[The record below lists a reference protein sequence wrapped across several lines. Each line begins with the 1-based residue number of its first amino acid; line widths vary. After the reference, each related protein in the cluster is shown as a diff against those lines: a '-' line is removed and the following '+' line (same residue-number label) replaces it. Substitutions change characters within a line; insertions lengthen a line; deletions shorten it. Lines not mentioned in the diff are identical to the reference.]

1 MTVNPLAPLDRGVN
15 SARRRLV
22 AQSVLNRLAIVWA
35 VALGLGLL
43 WILVEPF
50 LFASVA
56 ENQKW
61 YVIGVLFAAGTL
73 AVLIQSFRTAPS
85 KNSAALEL
93 DSRFALCER
102 VSTALS
108 LDDTLRATP
117 AGQAV
122 LTDAVAKVAPLSVR
136 EKFPV
141 SPRWHSALAPT
152 FAGLIALAVIF
163 ATPDRMRQ
171 LIAGEGTTGKGL
183 EPLTPVANEAKKPQS
198 PFSKIKPRNE
208 LDRANKSEK
217 LKDLETELEKMG
229 EKFDRDRDAADP
241 NKSREKVTELT
252 KMEDKLKQFGE
263 EKFQKLAQLDKRM
276 QELERLQKD
285 PDFADGPAKELND
298 ALSKGDLKKAKEEID
313 ELKKKAQKGMS
324 AEEKQ
329 KLEKQLDKMKSQA
342 EQLSKEK
349 EKQDKLKDMIKKA
362 KEQGKD
368 AESLERELDK
378 LKAESAGADKEM
390 QELAEK
396 IQKAQQALKQGDM
409 EDLADQLEKMGS
421 QIKDLE
427 GELQDL
433 EDVQQYLQ
441 KLKGEKKKACAECDG
456 EGDCDADG
464 NPKRKDG
471 AKWTNKGRPGEGE
484 RGEEKD
490 DTSWI
495 DEKQK
500 GLFDP
505 RGKKVYGGGVRGP
518 AFTKKS
524 TVELGK
530 QIQEA
535 VQEAPSA
542 VDAQRLPRDARDSV
556 KEYFENLGGNKPKN

>member
-1 MTVNPLAPLDRGVN
+1 MTLNPLAPLDRGV
-15 SARRRLV
+15 SSVRRRLV
-22 AQSVLNRLAIVWA
+22 AQSLLNRLAIAWA
-35 VALGLGLL
+35 VALGLGLV

-50 LFASVA
+50 LFTSVA

-61 YVIGVLFAAGTL
+61 YVVGGLFAVGTL
-73 AVLIQSFRTAPS
+73 AVLIHSFRTAPT

-122 LTDAVAKVAPLSVR
+122 LTDAVAKVALLSVR

-171 LIAGEGTTGKGL
+171 LIAGEEKSGKGL
-183 EPLTPVANEAKKPQS
+183 EPLTPVASEAKKPQS
-198 PFSKIKPRNE
+198 PFTKIKPRDE

-217 LKDLETELEKMG
+217 LKDLESELEKMG
-229 EKFDRDRDAADP
+229 EKFDRDRDTPDP
-241 NKSREKVTELT
+241 NKAREKVTELT
-252 KMEDKLKQFGE
+252 KMEDKLRQFSE

-285 PDFADGPAKELND
+285 PDFADGPAKELNE

-313 ELKKKAQKGMS
+313 ELKKKAQKGMTP
-324 AEEKQ
+324 EEKQ

-342 EQLSKEK
+342 EQLGKDK

-368 AESLERELDK
+368 AESLERELEK
-378 LKAESAGADKEM
+378 LKAENAGADKEM

-396 IQKAQQALKQGDM
+396 IQKAQQALQQGNM

-421 QIKDLE
+421 QMKDIE

-456 EGDCDADG
+456 DGECDADG

-490 DTSWI
+490 DTSWV

-556 KEYFENLGGNKPKN
+556 KEYFENLGGQTPKK